1 MADADEQSPQSQF
14 SIQKIYIKDVSFE
27 SPNTPKAFSFNTKAF
42 SFTKWEPKIDLNL
55 NNAHSNIDDNLYEA
69 VLTITAT
76 VKHEEKTAF
85 LVEVQQAGIF
95 AVAGFNDDEKK
106 YLLGSQCMNIL
117 FPYARETIS
126 DLTTRGGFPP
136 LLLAPV
142 NFDALYQQH
151 MQQLSDKEKDAEIQ
165 DVENQDVE
173 AQDAEAVKH

>member
-1 MADADEQSPQSQF
+1 MADEKAPETHF
-14 SIQKIYIKDVSFE
+14 SIQKIYVKDVSFE
-27 SPNTPKAFSFNTKAF
+27 SPDTPKAFSFA
-42 SFTKWEPKIDLNL
+42 KWEPKIDLNL
-55 NNAHSNIDDNLYEA
+55 NNAHNSIDDKLYEA

-76 VKHEEKTAF
+76 VKHQDKTAY

-95 AVAGFNDDEKK
+95 AVVGFNENDKK

-136 LLLAPV
+136 LLLSPV

-151 MQQLSDKEKDAEIQ
+151 IQQQAAKEE
-165 DVENQDVE
+165 DVEE
-173 AQDAEAVKH
+173 AEEAVKH

>member
-1 MADADEQSPQSQF
+1 MADEKAPETHF

-27 SPNTPKAFSFNTKAF
+27 SPDTPNAFNF
-42 SFTKWEPKIDLNL
+42 SKWEPKIDLNL
-55 NNAHSNIDDNLYEA
+55 NNANSNIDDKLYEA

-76 VKHEEKTAF
+76 VKHQDKTAY

-95 AVAGFNDDEKK
+95 AVFGFNDNDKK

-136 LLLAPV
+136 LILSPV

-151 MQQLSDKEKDAEIQ
+151 MQQQAAMEQENEK
-165 DVENQDVE
+165 
-173 AQDAEAVKH
+173 QDAETVKH

>member
-1 MADADEQSPQSQF
+1 
-14 SIQKIYIKDVSFE
+14 
-27 SPNTPKAFSFNTKAF
+27 
-42 SFTKWEPKIDLNL
+42 
-55 NNAHSNIDDNLYEA
+55 

-76 VKHEEKTAF
+76 VKHQEKTAF

-95 AVAGFNDDEKK
+95 AVVGFNENDKK

-136 LLLAPV
+136 LLLSPV

-151 MQQLSDKEKDAEIQ
+151 MQQQAAKKQDAGDTDSDRDAGTTTNT
-165 DVENQDVE
+165 D
-173 AQDAEAVKH
+173 QDAETVKH

>member
-1 MADADEQSPQSQF
+1 MADEKAPETHF

-27 SPNTPKAFSFNTKAF
+27 SPDTPQAF

-55 NNAHSNIDDNLYEA
+55 NNAHNNIDDNLYEA

-76 VKHEEKTAF
+76 VKHQDKTAF

-95 AVAGFNDDEKK
+95 AVMGFNDNDKK

-126 DLTTRGGFPP
+126 DITTRGGFPP
-136 LLLAPV
+136 LILSPV
-142 NFDALYQQH
+142 NFDALYQKH
-151 MQQLSDKEKDAEIQ
+151 MQQQSAMEKDSKSL
-165 DVENQDVE
+165 
-173 AQDAEAVKH
+173 DAETVKH

>member
-1 MADADEQSPQSQF
+1 MADEKAPETHF

-27 SPNTPKAFSFNTKAF
+27 SPDTPNAFNF
-42 SFTKWEPKIDLNL
+42 SKWEPKIDLNL
-55 NNAHSNIDDNLYEA
+55 NNSNSNIDDKLYEA

-76 VKHEEKTAF
+76 VKHQDKTAY

-95 AVAGFNDDEKK
+95 AVFGFNDNDKK
-106 YLLGSQCMNIL
+106 YLLGSQCTNIL

-136 LLLAPV
+136 LILSPV

-151 MQQLSDKEKDAEIQ
+151 MQQQAAMEQEKEK
-165 DVENQDVE
+165 
-173 AQDAEAVKH
+173 QDAETVKH